1 MFSRSGAAKPSK
13 AWLQSGAVGEITSS
27 RLWGILQDRLY
38 WTDVEEEAI
47 YSANR
52 LTGHDVAKVAE
63 HLNNPLDLVVFHEQ
77 RQPKGESSLL
87 QLSALIFSKAVSLS
101 RSYAL
106 F

>member
-1 MFSRSGAAKPSK
+1 M
-13 AWLQSGAVGEITSS
+13 SS
-27 RLWGILQDRLY
+27 HLLGILQDRLY

-77 RQPKGESSLL
+77 RQPKGERAVCCNLQQGLFFLSL
-87 QLSALIFSKAVSLS
+87 QLA
-101 RSYAL
+101 
-106 F
+106 

>member
-1 MFSRSGAAKPSK
+1 M
-13 AWLQSGAVGEITSS
+13 TSS
-27 RLWGILQDRLY
+27 RLLEILQDRLY

-77 RQPKGESSLL
+77 RQPKGESCSGCLPRSSARPFLFTSAGSLTGRYYL
-87 QLSALIFSKAVSLS
+87 L
-101 RSYAL
+101 
-106 F
+106 